1 VQDPAPASTGAF
13 AMINET
19 QKNQTM
25 EIEKTATT
33 ALDCLRFVI
42 YDVSATINTSDMGA
56 AVYY

>member
-33 ALDCLRFVI
+33 ALDCLRFV
-42 YDVSATINTSDMGA
+42 SMM
-56 AVYY
+56 